1 MARLQISLSCCAYD
15 RTTAVFDG
23 RAPIEGCDV
32 LATPMHPEE
41 AFHRAFKYQEFDVT
55 ELSFSSYMMTTARGE
70 CPYIGI
76 PAFVS
81 RLFRHSSIYV
91 RTDRGIETPEDL
103 KGKLIGVPEYQMTAA
118 LWVRGILEDE
128 HGVRPSDIRW
138 RNGGLEEPGREER
151 ADLRL
156 PDGME
161 LELESLPDDQT
172 LNQWLRDGKLDGLV
186 SARAPSCFLEGA
198 PGVGRLFP
206 DYPAVEA
213 AYYEKTGLFP
223 IMHLIGIRRS
233 IYDKHPWIA
242 VNVYNAFLR
251 AKAMAYEELGQIGH
265 LQTTLPWP
273 IAAFDQ
279 ARRVMGADYWSYGAQ
294 ANAAEIAAM
303 TRYSHDQG
311 LSERPLSADDLFAPS
326 TFELSKV

>member
-1 MARLQISLSCCAYD
+1 MARLQISLACCAYD
-15 RTTAVFDG
+15 RTTAIFDG
-23 RAPIEGCDV
+23 RAPIEGCEV

-55 ELSFSSYMMTTARGE
+55 ELSFSSFMMTTARGE
-70 CPYIGI
+70 SPYVGI

-81 RLFRHSSIYV
+81 RLFRHSSIYI
-91 RTDRGIETPEDL
+91 RTDRGITSPGDL
-103 KGKLIGVPEYQMTAA
+103 KGKLVGVPEYQMTAA

-151 ADLRL
+151 TPLSL
-156 PDGME
+156 PDGI
-161 LELESLPDDQT
+161 ELESLPVDQT
-172 LNQWLRDGKLDGLV
+172 LSQWLKDGKLDALV
-186 SARAPSCFLEGA
+186 TAREPSCFLDGT
-198 PGVGRLFP
+198 PDIGRLFP

-213 AYYEKTGLFP
+213 AYFEKTKMFP

-233 IYDKHPWIA
+233 IYEKHPWVA

-251 AKAMAYEELGQIGH
+251 AKALAYDELGRIGH
-265 LQTTLPWP
+265 LQATLPWP
-273 IAAFDQ
+273 VAAFDQ
-279 ARRVMGADYWSYGAQ
+279 ARRVMGGDFWSYGAQ
-294 ANAAEIAAM
+294 ANAAEISAM

-311 LSERPLSADDLFAPS
+311 LSQRLLSAEDLFAPS
-326 TFELSKV
+326 TFDLSKV